1 MDSLPLDHQGS
12 PNFDH
17 FVLCFSGIYPGV
29 ELLGHT
35 VVLFLVFF
43 LVLFFSFVAT
53 PIYIPT
59 SGVQGSPFLYTLAS
73 VYLCSFFDSHSE
85 RCDMITHCVL
95 DFAFL

>member
-1 MDSLPLDHQGS
+1 MASLPLDHQGS

-35 VVLFLVFF
+35 VVLFLV
-43 LVLFFSFVAT
+43 LFFSFVAT
-53 PIYIPT
+53 PIYSPT

-73 VYLCSFFDSHSE
+73 VYLCSFYDSHSE
-85 RCDMITHCVL
+85 RCDMITPCGL